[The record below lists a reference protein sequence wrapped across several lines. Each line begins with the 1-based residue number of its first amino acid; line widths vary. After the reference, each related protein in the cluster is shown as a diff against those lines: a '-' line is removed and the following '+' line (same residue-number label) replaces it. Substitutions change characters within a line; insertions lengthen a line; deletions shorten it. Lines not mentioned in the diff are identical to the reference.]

1 MSGAGGPVAIQFEGV
16 LAASEPTVRAV
27 GLRTVADAWW
37 PLRAVA
43 AFLVVLALG
52 GLLVRRYGPLLNRSI
67 DASRDRPLSS
77 LGYGLAAH
85 AVVAF
90 AAVYLADKFGK
101 WAVFGGVGALVGPL
115 VGVLVALVAA
125 AVGFTVVGTSIVEL
139 RGDRH
144 LGAGLVLGSALA
156 GAIVAMASLASAFV
170 WFVVVSMGIGGAVRR
185 WLHASAVSEY

>member
-1 MSGAGGPVAIQFEGV
+1 MSGAGGPVVVQYESVFAAI
-16 LAASEPTVRAV
+16 LPTVRAV
-27 GLRTVADAWW
+27 GLRAVAEAWW

-52 GLLVRRYGPLLNRSI
+52 GVLVWRYGPLLHRSI

-85 AVVAF
+85 AVLAF
-90 AAVYLADKFGK
+90 GAVYLADKFGR
-101 WAVFGGVGALVGPL
+101 WALFGGVGALVGPL
-115 VGVLVALVAA
+115 VGVLVALGAA
-125 AVGFTVVGTSIVEL
+125 AVGFTVVGASIVEL

-144 LGAGLVLGSALA
+144 LGVGLVLGSALA
-156 GAIVAMASLASAFV
+156 GAIVAVATLASAFV

-185 WLHASAVSEY
+185 WLHASATSEY